1 MIDFCLKI
9 QGVLGNFLIFYQDF
23 SRGGLPVDNAAD
35 TIVAVSTPP
44 GEGGIGIVRLSGS
57 EALKIGL
64 KIFSRKH
71 KHGQSVPLR
80 RSFKP
85 VARKLYYGHI
95 VDDQGIELDEVLFS
109 FMPGPRSYTCE
120 DVVEINAHGGA
131 VPLKNILELALKKGA
146 RLAAPGE
153 FTKRA
158 FLNGRLDLI
167 QAESVLA
174 LIRAKTDKAL
184 KAAIRSLEGALSGE
198 IAKIRAGI
206 AALLA
211 QIEVEIDFAHEDAD
225 LAPAGDNHI
234 GESIERLLK
243 KMKRLLQKRFQGRV
257 LQEGLKTV
265 IMGRPNVGKSSL
277 YNYLVREERAIVTEI
292 PGTTRDLLREYINVK
307 GIPLQLV
314 DTAGLR
320 RAGDVVEKIGM
331 DFSWKAIQE
340 ADLLLFMLD
349 AAQEITPEDYYIYE
363 RIPRNSGPAVLF
375 ILNKIDLSRKL
386 SPQEVKEKFSV
397 KNVLEISLLQGDGL
411 EKLEAA
417 ISNMVFSG
425 EAAAEESVLLLEA
438 RQGELMQQALICMTE
453 AWEALAK
460 KLPLDLIS
468 IDLRQAQQFLGELVG
483 EEIGTE
489 VLDLVFQKFCIG
501 K

>member
-1 MIDFCLKI
+1 MPME
-9 QGVLGNFLIFYQDF
+9 NYQ
-23 SRGGLPVDNAAD
+23 D

-57 EALKIGL
+57 EALDIGL
-64 KIFSRKH
+64 KIFARKS
-71 KHGQSVPLR
+71 KYGQPPSSR

-95 VDDQGIELDEVLFS
+95 VDDQNTELDEVLFS
-109 FMPGPRSYTCE
+109 FMPGPHSYTCE
-120 DVVEINAHGGA
+120 DIVEINAHGGV
-131 VPLKNILELALKKGA
+131 VPLKKILELTIKKGA
-146 RLAAPGE
+146 RLAEPGE

-158 FLNGRLDLI
+158 FLNGRLDLV
-167 QAESVLA
+167 QAESVLT
-174 LIRAKTDKAL
+174 LIRAKTEKAL

-206 AALLA
+206 TALLA
-211 QIEVEIDFAHEDAD
+211 QIEVEIEFAHEDAD
-225 LAPAGDNHI
+225 LELAKDNQI
-234 GESIERLLK
+234 NVKIELLLK
-243 KMKRLLQKRFQGRV
+243 KMKKLLQKRFQGRI

-277 YNYLVREERAIVTEI
+277 YNYLVREERAIVTEV
-292 PGTTRDLLREYINVK
+292 PGTTRDLLREYINIG
-307 GIPLQLV
+307 GIPLQLT

-320 RAGDVVEKIGM
+320 QGGDRVEKIGM

-349 AAQEITPEDYYIYE
+349 AAQEITPEDYFIYR
-363 RIPRNSGPAVLF
+363 RIPRDNGPAVLV
-375 ILNKIDLSRKL
+375 ILNKIDLPRKL
-386 SPQEVKEKFSV
+386 SSQKVKEKFSV
-397 KNVLEISLLQGDGL
+397 EKVLEISLLQGSGL
-411 EKLEAA
+411 EKLEES
-417 ISNMVFSG
+417 ISKIVFSG
-425 EAAAEESVLLLEA
+425 EATAEESALLLEA
-438 RQGELMQQALICMTE
+438 RQGELMQQALNCMEE
-453 AWEALAK
+453 ARGALEK

-468 IDLRQAQQFLGELVG
+468 IDLRRAQQYLGELVG

-489 VLDLVFQKFCIG
+489 ILDLIFQRFCIG